1 MHQKCRY
8 WNKLKVRL
16 GFLWRKYFIL
26 HSFQLK
32 QFSWLIHSDV
42 FSCFCSYHWH
52 SMYDILC
59 MTFYVWHSMHDI
71 LWHSRDFLKIAT
83 HLSLQA
89 FLDDKQI
96 STFFFKYRCNVYW
109 CITVF
114 FSRFGIFYLKIN
126 FCIQIFR
133 SCLFRWRLSI
143 AIGKAFPCR
152 RDDTNIDMQKLIRFL
167 VTRFIRVIP
176 YCFFL
181 YFWLRKQSL

>member
-52 SMYDILC
+52 SMY
-59 MTFYVWHSMHDI
+59 DI

-133 SCLFRWRLSI
+133 SCLFRWGLSTSCDLTS
-143 AIGKAFPCR
+143 FQCR
-152 RDDTNIDMQKLIRFL
+152 RDDTNIDTQKLIRFL

-176 YCFFL
+176 
-181 YFWLRKQSL
+181 